1 VKMGMEILY
10 LQADLAKLQ
19 RQVDTLEEN
28 LDRVLEYLK
37 KSGGKQVVREVQL
50 ARRRLKKQE
59 EEIARGSRV

>member
-1 VKMGMEILY
+1 MGMEILY

-28 LDRVLEYLK
+28 LDRVLGYLK

-59 EEIARGSRV
+59 EEIAKENRVR

>member
-1 VKMGMEILY
+1 MGMEILY

-19 RQVDTLEEN
+19 RQVEVLEEN

>member
-1 VKMGMEILY
+1 MEILY

-19 RQVDTLEEN
+19 RQVDVLERN

-37 KSGGKQVVREVQL
+37 KSGGKRVVREVQL

>member
-1 VKMGMEILY
+1 MGMEILY

-19 RQVDTLEEN
+19 RQVDVLEKN

-37 KSGGKQVVREVQL
+37 KSGGEQVVREVQL

-59 EEIARGSRV
+59 EEIAKESRVK

>member
-1 VKMGMEILY
+1 MGMEILY

-19 RQVDTLEEN
+19 RQVDVLEKN

>member
-1 VKMGMEILY
+1 MGMEVLY

-19 RQVDTLEEN
+19 RQVDVLEKN

-37 KSGGKQVVREVQL
+37 KSGGKQVVRDVQL

-59 EEIARGSRV
+59 EEIAKESRVK

>member
-1 VKMGMEILY
+1 MGMEVLY

-19 RQVDTLEEN
+19 RQVDVLEKN

>member
-1 VKMGMEILY
+1 MGMEVLY

-19 RQVDTLEEN
+19 RQVDVLEKN

-37 KSGGKQVVREVQL
+37 KSGGEQVVREVQL

-59 EEIARGSRV
+59 EEIAKESRVK

>member
-1 VKMGMEILY
+1 MGMEVLY

-19 RQVDTLEEN
+19 RQVDTLEKN

-37 KSGGKQVVREVQL
+37 KSGGKQVVRDVQL

-59 EEIARGSRV
+59 EEIAKESRVK

>member
-1 VKMGMEILY
+1 MGMEILY

-19 RQVDTLEEN
+19 RQVDVLEEN
-28 LDRVLEYLK
+28 LDRVLGYLK

>member
-1 VKMGMEILY
+1 MGMEILY

-19 RQVDTLEEN
+19 RQVDVLEKN

-37 KSGGKQVVREVQL
+37 ESGGKRVVREVQL

-59 EEIARGSRV
+59 EEIAKESRVK

>member
-1 VKMGMEILY
+1 MGMEILY

-19 RQVDTLEEN
+19 RQVDVLEKN

-59 EEIARGSRV
+59 EEIAKESRVK

>member
-1 VKMGMEILY
+1 MGMEILY

-19 RQVDTLEEN
+19 RQVDVLEKN

-50 ARRRLKKQE
+50 ARRRLQKQE
-59 EEIARGSRV
+59 EEIAKESRVK